1 MASPNQS
8 RRSRVIEGMAIWGSY
23 YRENIDIFVEEYLQ
37 LDFLKWFQ
45 TALLVMMDRSR
56 TFLWIAARGM
66 GKSFL
71 IAIFVVI
78 RCILYPGTKVVITS
92 GTRGQSINVLEKIQT
107 ELMPVS
113 PNLRNEIDMG
123 DTKFSGQDAK
133 IMFKNSS
140 YIKVV
145 TASDNAR
152 SNRAN
157 ILIVDEF
164 RMVKKDTI
172 DTVLKK
178 FLTSRRMPPYRDL
191 TPAERKAEYAK
202 EPNKSCFLSSAYFK
216 DHWSYNKMLDTF
228 KLMLDD
234 SKTDFVCG
242 FPYQLSIQEGLL
254 FPEDVESDMLES
266 DFNEIKW
273 SMEMDAL
280 WYGSE
285 DGAFFDFPTISKNR
299 TIKYPMLP
307 DEIASKLN
315 NSQNIRIQ
323 ERNNG
328 EVRVLSADIA
338 LMSSRKNNND
348 ATAIFINQM
357 KPSKAGR
364 YSSNIVYADA
374 CEGMRTDEQALY
386 IRKLYEDYKCD
397 YIVLDTNGLGLGVY
411 DALARDMVNPD
422 TGELYPALSCCNNA
436 EMASRC
442 TVVGAKKAIWSIKA
456 SAQFNSDCAFMLREA
471 FRSGRMRLLSTEYDA
486 EKYLAEIRGYNSLS
500 DSDKMAL
507 QLPYIHTTLLV
518 DELTKLLYEES
529 GGKIKITER
538 TGMRKDRYS
547 SLSYNYYVAMQIEN
561 KMNKRQSFGD
571 GASDMFIIKA
581 PNYKRKAVNG
591 LYGGTKASWRF

>member
-113 PNLRNEIDMG
+113 PNLRNEIDMC

-202 EPNKSCFLSSAYFK
+202 EPNKSCFLSSAYF
-216 DHWSYNKMLDTF
+216 
-228 KLMLDD
+228 
-234 SKTDFVCG
+234 
-242 FPYQLSIQEGLL
+242 
-254 FPEDVESDMLES
+254 
-266 DFNEIKW
+266 
-273 SMEMDAL
+273 
-280 WYGSE
+280 
-285 DGAFFDFPTISKNR
+285 
-299 TIKYPMLP
+299 
-307 DEIASKLN
+307 
-315 NSQNIRIQ
+315 
-323 ERNNG
+323 
-328 EVRVLSADIA
+328 
-338 LMSSRKNNND
+338 
-348 ATAIFINQM
+348 
-357 KPSKAGR
+357 
-364 YSSNIVYADA
+364 
-374 CEGMRTDEQALY
+374 
-386 IRKLYEDYKCD
+386 
-397 YIVLDTNGLGLGVY
+397 
-411 DALARDMVNPD
+411 
-422 TGELYPALSCCNNA
+422 
-436 EMASRC
+436 
-442 TVVGAKKAIWSIKA
+442 
-456 SAQFNSDCAFMLREA
+456 
-471 FRSGRMRLLSTEYDA
+471 
-486 EKYLAEIRGYNSLS
+486 
-500 DSDKMAL
+500 
-507 QLPYIHTTLLV
+507 
-518 DELTKLLYEES
+518 
-529 GGKIKITER
+529 
-538 TGMRKDRYS
+538 
-547 SLSYNYYVAMQIEN
+547 
-561 KMNKRQSFGD
+561 
-571 GASDMFIIKA
+571 
-581 PNYKRKAVNG
+581 
-591 LYGGTKASWRF
+591 

>member
-1 MASPNQS
+1 MLS
-8 RRSRVIEGMAIWGSY
+8 RAWRFGAAITARTSTSLSKS
-23 YRENIDIFVEEYLQ
+23 ILQ

-242 FPYQLSIQEGLL
+242 FPYQLSIQEG
-254 FPEDVESDMLES
+254 
-266 DFNEIKW
+266 
-273 SMEMDAL
+273 
-280 WYGSE
+280 
-285 DGAFFDFPTISKNR
+285 FFSPKTLK
-299 TIKYPMLP
+299 
-307 DEIASKLN
+307 
-315 NSQNIRIQ
+315 
-323 ERNNG
+323 
-328 EVRVLSADIA
+328 
-338 LMSSRKNNND
+338 
-348 ATAIFINQM
+348 AIC
-357 KPSKAGR
+357 SKATLMK
-364 YSSNIVYADA
+364 SNGAWKWKPCGLVQ
-374 CEGMRTDEQALY
+374 RTAHSLILTPYQRTAVSV
-386 IRKLYEDYKCD
+386 IRCYRISCPHF
-397 YIVLDTNGLGLGVY
+397 
-411 DALARDMVNPD
+411 LAIAR
-422 TGELYPALSCCNNA
+422 
-436 EMASRC
+436 R
-442 TVVGAKKAIWSIKA
+442 
-456 SAQFNSDCAFMLREA
+456 
-471 FRSGRMRLLSTEYDA
+471 
-486 EKYLAEIRGYNSLS
+486 
-500 DSDKMAL
+500 
-507 QLPYIHTTLLV
+507 
-518 DELTKLLYEES
+518 
-529 GGKIKITER
+529 
-538 TGMRKDRYS
+538 
-547 SLSYNYYVAMQIEN
+547 
-561 KMNKRQSFGD
+561 
-571 GASDMFIIKA
+571 
-581 PNYKRKAVNG
+581 
-591 LYGGTKASWRF
+591 